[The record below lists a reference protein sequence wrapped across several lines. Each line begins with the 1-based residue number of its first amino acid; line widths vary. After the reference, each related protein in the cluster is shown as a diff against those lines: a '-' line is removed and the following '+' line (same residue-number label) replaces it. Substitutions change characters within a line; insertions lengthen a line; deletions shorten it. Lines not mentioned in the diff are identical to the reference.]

1 MSKLEGNYKIIDALN
16 AKNKAKIESG
26 ELDLLEYDRTAI
38 ISFFYRFSYQID
50 IKLFDFYRP

>member
-38 ISFFYRFSYQID
+38 ISFFYR
-50 IKLFDFYRP
+50 LFDFYRP